1 MAQQTKAELVE
12 ELESQATKADLIGL
26 LQSKL
31 LKDDLA
37 KLLEDESGAT
47 KEELVQKL
55 GSLKKDELVEAVAS
69 HVNKDAIQKV
79 VEENRPDEEDGE
91 DDEQENEEPENEQD
105 DEQDDQDDEQD
116 EQDDQRN
123 EPTRDES
130 TDIDWS
136 AELDW
141 APPPRPTPAPV
152 QFVGAAPFQPGQR
165 VRVDVAGLP
174 YLGIFAGKGASAAG
188 TIVAVNAQERQVRVY
203 LDAVFDGEKEIV
215 VPPERVL
222 PDG

>member
-1 MAQQTKAELVE
+1 MGISREMAQTKAELVE
-12 ELESQATKADLIGL
+12 ELEAQATKADLVDL

-37 KLLEDESGAT
+37 KLLDDDSGAT
-47 KEELVQKL
+47 KEELVHKL

-69 HVNKDAIQKV
+69 KLTKDDIEKV
-79 VEENRPDEEDGE
+79 VEENS
-91 DDEQENEEPENEQD
+91 DDE
-105 DEQDDQDDEQD
+105 EQD
-116 EQDDQRN
+116 EDDSRGAPRQQERRQ
-123 EPTRDES
+123 EKPQRDES

-136 AELDW
+136 AELEW
-141 APPPRPTPAPV
+141 SPPPRPTPAPV
-152 QFVGAAPFQPGQR
+152 RFTGAAPFQPGQR

-174 YLGIFAGKGASAAG
+174 MLGVFAGKGASAAG
-188 TIVAVNAQERQVRVY
+188 TIVGVDAQARQVRVY

>member
-1 MAQQTKAELVE
+1 MAQTKAELIE
-12 ELESQATKADLIGL
+12 ELESQATKADLVDL

-37 KLLEDESGAT
+37 KILEDESGAT
-47 KEELVQKL
+47 KEELVHKL
-55 GSLKKDELVEAVAS
+55 ESLKKDELVEAVAS
-69 HVNKDAIQKV
+69 HINKDEIQKV
-79 VEENRPDEEDGE
+79 VEENRDADAE
-91 DDEQENEEPENEQD
+91 DDGGQQSRGSSQKS
-105 DEQDDQDDEQD
+105 QDDQ
-116 EQDDQRN
+116 QDDQQD
-123 EPTRDES
+123 EPERDES

-174 YLGIFAGKGASAAG
+174 MLGVFAGKGASAAG
-188 TIVAVNAQERQVRVY
+188 TIVGVDAQARQVRVY

>member
-1 MAQQTKAELVE
+1 MAQTKAELVE
-12 ELESQATKADLIGL
+12 ELEAQATKADLVDL

-37 KLLEDESGAT
+37 KLLDDDSGAT
-47 KEELVQKL
+47 KEELVHKL

-69 HVNKDAIQKV
+69 KLTKDDIEKV
-79 VEENRPDEEDGE
+79 VEENRDDEEQDE
-91 DDEQENEEPENEQD
+91 DDSRGAPRQQERRQD
-105 DEQDDQDDEQD
+105 DEPQ
-116 EQDDQRN
+116 
-123 EPTRDES
+123 RDES

-136 AELDW
+136 AELEW
-141 APPPRPTPAPV
+141 SPPPRPTPAPV
-152 QFVGAAPFQPGQR
+152 RFTGAAPFQPGQR

-174 YLGIFAGKGASAAG
+174 MLGVFAGKGASAAG
-188 TIVAVNAQERQVRVY
+188 TIVGVDAQARQVRVY

>member
-1 MAQQTKAELVE
+1 MAQTKAELVE
-12 ELESQATKADLIGL
+12 ELESQATKADLIDL
-26 LQSKL
+26 LKSKL

-37 KLLEDESGAT
+37 KILEDESGAT
-47 KEELVQKL
+47 KEELVHKL
-55 GSLKKDELVEAVAS
+55 ESLKKDELVEAVAS
-69 HVNKDAIQKV
+69 HINKDEIQKI
-79 VEENRPDEEDGE
+79 VEDNREDDEEDESSEPKSSSREGS
-91 DDEQENEEPENEQD
+91 DDEQAEQRGEPA
-105 DEQDDQDDEQD
+105 
-116 EQDDQRN
+116 
-123 EPTRDES
+123 RDES

-174 YLGIFAGKGASAAG
+174 MLGIFAGKGASAAG
-188 TIVAVNAQERQVRVY
+188 TIVAVDARERQVRVY

>member
-1 MAQQTKAELVE
+1 MAQTKQELVE
-12 ELESQATKADLIGL
+12 ELESQATKADLVEL

-47 KEELVQKL
+47 KEELVHKL
-55 GSLKKDELVEAVAS
+55 GSLRKDELVEAVAS
-69 HVNKDAIQKV
+69 KLTKDDLEKV
-79 VEENRPDEEDGE
+79 VEGNRDDDEDEDE
-91 DDEQENEEPENEQD
+91 DDSGDEPRQQQRQEQQQSEPQ
-105 DEQDDQDDEQD
+105 
-116 EQDDQRN
+116 
-123 EPTRDES
+123 RDES

-141 APPPRPTPAPV
+141 SPPPRPTPAPV
-152 QFVGAAPFQPGQR
+152 QFTGAAPFQPGQR

-174 YLGIFAGKGASAAG
+174 MLGVFAGKGASAAG
-188 TIVAVNAQERQVRVY
+188 TIVGVDARERQVRVY

>member
-1 MAQQTKAELVE
+1 MTQTKAELIE
-12 ELESQATKADLIGL
+12 ELEAQATKADLVEL
-26 LQSKL
+26 LRSKL

-37 KLLEDESGAT
+37 KILDDESGAT
-47 KEELVQKL
+47 KDELVHKL
-55 GSLKKDELVEAVAS
+55 ASLKKDELVEAVS
-69 HVNKDAIQKV
+69 SNLNKDVIEQV
-79 VEENRPDEEDGE
+79 VEENRDDDDGT
-91 DDEQENEEPENEQD
+91 DENEHEEQD
-105 DEQDDQDDEQD
+105 DEPADEQP
-116 EQDDQRN
+116 EV
-123 EPTRDES
+123 RDES

-141 APPPRPTPAPV
+141 SPPPRPTPAPV

-174 YLGIFAGKGASAAG
+174 MLGVFAGKGATAAG
-188 TIVAVNAQERQVRVY
+188 TIVGVDAREREVRVF
-203 LDAVFDGEKEIV
+203 LDAVFDGQKEIA

>member
-1 MAQQTKAELVE
+1 MAQTKAELIE
-12 ELESQATKADLIGL
+12 ELESQATKADLVEL
-26 LQSKL
+26 LRSRL

-37 KLLEDESGAT
+37 KLLDDESGAT
-47 KEELVQKL
+47 KEELVHKL
-55 GSLKKDELVEAVAS
+55 GSLKKDELVEAVKS
-69 HVNKDAIQKV
+69 KLTKDVIEQV
-79 VEENRPDEEDGE
+79 VEENREEEE
-91 DDEQENEEPENEQD
+91 DDEAPQARSGEQG
-105 DEQDDQDDEQD
+105 DEQDGD
-116 EQDDQRN
+116 

-130 TDIDWS
+130 TEIDWS

-141 APPPRPTPAPV
+141 SPPPRPTPAPV
-152 QFVGAAPFQPGQR
+152 QFAGAAPFQPGQR

-174 YLGIFAGKGASAAG
+174 MLGVFAGKGASAAG
-188 TIVAVNAQERQVRVY
+188 TIVGVDARERQVRVY